1 MEKLKA
7 KVSTSDRMQYAKR
20 QLMAKVLKQVPVK
33 YRPYSLKDLSI
44 LADSLLDQKRLALP
58 VTMTRETPLF
68 SIANQVFTVNNFITY
83 AQAWRYKSDGSGVK
97 PYSQIIEEYTNREIE
112 DYYRKHLEDFN
123 EDFRYQ
129 MSEFKDGNLFFE
141 IMQQEVWNKAQSD
154 TVALKNFYEKNK
166 GKYNWKESAD
176 AVIFFCTDEAT
187 SKELYTQVKTN
198 PTAWKVAAD
207 AQVEKAVADSSRYEF
222 SQLPNGDKA
231 PIRAG
236 MVTAPVKNKTDGT
249 VSFAYIIKTYPAGLP
264 RNYSESKGL
273 VISDYQNQ
281 LEKQWVADL
290 KKKYPVKINEAEF
303 QKISK

>member
-1 MEKLKA
+1 M
-7 KVSTSDRMQYAKR
+7 
-20 QLMAKVLKQVPVK
+20 
-33 YRPYSLKDLSI
+33 
-44 LADSLLDQKRLALP
+44 
-58 VTMTRETPLF
+58 
-68 SIANQVFTVNNFITY
+68 
-83 AQAWRYKSDGSGVK
+83 K
-97 PYSQIIEEYTNREIE
+97 PYSQIVDEYTSREIE

-123 EDFRYQ
+123 DEFRYQ

-154 TVALKNFYEKNK
+154 TVALKNFFEKNK
-166 GKYNWKESAD
+166 SKYNWKESAD

-187 SKELYTQVKTN
+187 SKELYTQVNSN
-198 PTAWKVAAD
+198 PAAWKAASD

-222 SQLPNGDKA
+222 SQIPNGDKA
-231 PIRAG
+231 PIRVG
-236 MVTAPVKNKTDGT
+236 VVTVPVKNKTDGT

-264 RNYSESKGL
+264 RNFSESKGL

-281 LEKQWVADL
+281 LEKQWVAEL